1 MPPGEEEVALKEQLL
16 KKCHITETN
25 SPWNSL
31 LFVIH
36 RKASDTWRLLH
47 DLREIYEVIENLGLL
62 LLGLT
67 SLSMILTD
75 LLVIIDLR
83 LFSQYSTSSRRSAT
97 ICLFNSKTRT
107 STTIPLGGFISGDD
121 KFTYYLPMV
130 CGLSPVSS
138 LTEASTSNDCTLHG
152 QFTH

>member
-47 DLREIYEVIENLGLL
+47 DLRKIYEVIENLGLL

-83 LFSQYSTSSRRSAT
+83 LFVFSIFHFIQKKRHNLPFQFQDKNLYNDT
-97 ICLFNSKTRT
+97 TRWFY
-107 STTIPLGGFISGDD
+107 LGG
-121 KFTYYLPMV
+121 
-130 CGLSPVSS
+130 
-138 LTEASTSNDCTLHG
+138 
-152 QFTH
+152 